1 MARREPLYN
10 ADELRR
16 ALETHELDVMIVR
29 SGRNVAYLSGMT
41 FPGTLGRLQDFAY
54 SPRAAVLLWTRRG
67 EPVLF
72 VSAIARDLAERQSWV
87 ENLRSYTEYSESP
100 FALSARLLQQQ
111 GLGHARIG
119 IEYRE
124 IGAEHWDQIRAELP
138 GAEFV
143 DCTDLLESVRNIKT
157 PGELQL
163 IRQAA
168 AIQDQA
174 HLDVFGTARP
184 GETERELHARM
195 VAAMIAN
202 GADSAH
208 GMLQASTNP
217 VTYGGEGDVAINQ
230 GDAVRTDY
238 VCYYQGYAANL
249 SRMAVMGNPS
259 ADQARIYQTLVDVH
273 RETIRTMFRPGVA
286 ARDVYNFV
294 VERFRSA
301 GYPEVASLV
310 GHSLGVWWHQ
320 EEPMLVPTESRQL
333 RPGMVLCLEP
343 ILNRF
348 WHLQD
353 EVLVTDTE
361 PELIS
366 TLFNTDHL
374 FVMD

>member
-1 MARREPLYN
+1 
-10 ADELRR
+10 
-16 ALETHELDVMIVR
+16 MIVR
-29 SGRNVAYLSGMT
+29 SGRNVAYLSGMS

-54 SPRAAVLLWTRRG
+54 SPRAAVLVWSRRS

-72 VSAIARDLAERQSWV
+72 VSAIARGLAERQSWL

-100 FALSARLLQQQ
+100 FVLSASFLKQQ
-111 GLGHARIG
+111 GLDQARIG

-124 IGAEHWDQIRAELP
+124 FGAEHWDAIRAELP
-138 GAEFV
+138 GAQFV
-143 DCTDLLESVRNIKT
+143 DCTDLLEGVRNIKT
-157 PGELQL
+157 PGELDL

-184 GETERELHARM
+184 GTTERELHSRM
-195 VAAMIAN
+195 VAAMIAS

-217 VTYGGEGDVAINQ
+217 VTYGGEGDVPINH
-230 GDAVRTDY
+230 GDVVRTDY
-238 VCYYQGYAANL
+238 VCYFQGYAANL
-249 SRMAVMGNPS
+249 SRMAVMGKPS
-259 ADQARIYQTLVDVH
+259 AEQERIYQTLVDVH
-273 RETIRTMFRPGVA
+273 RETIHTMFRAGVA

-301 GYPEVASLV
+301 GFPEVASLV

-353 EVLVTDTE
+353 EVLVTGSE

-366 TLFNTDHL
+366 TLFNTDQL
-374 FVMD
+374 FVMG